1 MSTRKTIVF
10 KINNEVVCEEPK
22 DLTIEEIYQYKEC
35 IANEFGCDPYEI
47 EVNLKDECIE
57 DSELDSTPDGLVFWK
72 STFFT
77 PIVGVECELEM
88 YSDEYFD
95 AVADGTLE
103 KYLKFSIEKFVYSK

>member
-10 KINNEVVCEEPK
+10 KINNEVVSEEPK

-57 DSELDSTPDGLVFWK
+57 DSELVIDIFEKLSIWVSLIESSNLITPSSEV
-72 STFFT
+72 
-77 PIVGVECELEM
+77 P
-88 YSDEYFD
+88 
-95 AVADGTLE
+95 A
-103 KYLKFSIEKFVYSK
+103 